1 MGFLNAIRKTFD
13 KPSPVHA
20 PQPEEQPRPA
30 PARQPEPEPIRV
42 PEIQPRELMAQYE
55 NGSAP
60 LLLDCREP
68 FEWAQVRIPGSL
80 YIPMNQIPGRLAELE
95 KDREWVV
102 VCAHGNRSYAVA
114 GFLIH
119 NGFQA
124 SSLAGGVTD
133 WWMHGGRTES
143 DLQRGR

>member
-68 FEWAQVRIPGSL
+68 FEWAQVRIPGTCTS
-80 YIPMNQIPGRLAELE
+80 P
-95 KDREWVV
+95 
-102 VCAHGNRSYAVA
+102 
-114 GFLIH
+114 
-119 NGFQA
+119 
-124 SSLAGGVTD
+124 
-133 WWMHGGRTES
+133 
-143 DLQRGR
+143 